1 MDVLTRSEIQKLANI
16 KQNPAISIVI
26 PTGTSDFGVLR
37 SRFRQKLIEARD
49 AITLENND
57 QSLKHTAL
65 YAGYELLHDKEWW
78 LKSDRSAVI
87 YLAKGFIK
95 AYHLADYNKAQIS
108 IGNEFN
114 IVPLLDAV
122 SDDEFHILAL
132 SQKKVKLLWSNRH
145 VVEEIK
151 LDDMPRAVS
160 ELVASNEVLK
170 NSKRPD
176 IFHFLR
182 SIDNTITPHLN
193 LTKKPLV
200 LVGLPHIAALY
211 QGMSSYEQTMRKYV
225 AKSPD
230 GMTDIILRDRA
241 WAALKPHARRDQR
254 ISYSRFDRLIRTQ
267 PQKTARGIRQ
277 VMGAIAEGRVQTLF
291 INPNMERWGSLSAV
305 KTVDLHDD
313 PKEGDVNLL
322 NMLASSAIA
331 MGQNVFSFPEG
342 SPELETAAI
351 LRPR

>member
-65 YAGYELLHDKEWW
+65 YAGYELLHNRNWW
-78 LKSDRSAVI
+78 LKADQSAVI
-87 YLAKGFIK
+87 YLAEGFLK
-95 AYHLADYNKAQIS
+95 SYHLADNHKAQIS

-114 IVPLLDAV
+114 IVPLLDTV

-145 VVEEIK
+145 AVEEVE
-151 LDDMPRAVS
+151 LDDMPKTAS
-160 ELVASNEVLK
+160 DLVRKKHEIN
-170 NSKRPD
+170 NSKEPD

-182 SIDNTITPHLN
+182 SIDNAVTPHLN
-193 LTKKPLV
+193 TTEKPLV
-200 LVGLPHIAALY
+200 LVGLPHVAALY
-211 QGMSSYEQTMRKYV
+211 QGMSSYDQTMSKYV

-230 GMTDIILRDRA
+230 GMTDIMLRDRA

-254 ISYSRFDRLIRTQ
+254 ISYSRFDRLVRTQ
-267 PQKTARGIRQ
+267 PQKTARGIHQ

-291 INPNMERWGSLSAV
+291 INPDMERWGSLSAV
-305 KTVDLHDD
+305 KTVDLHDN
-313 PKEGDVNLL
+313 PKKGDVNLL

-331 MGQNVFSFPEG
+331 MGQNVFSFPDG
-342 SPELETAAI
+342 SPDLEAAAI
-351 LRPR
+351 LKSR